1 MKSGSC
7 FIFEGTQTLAFED
20 ISSSRSKK
28 DRCSEAT
35 ANINWALSP
44 PPSTRSLSLQGGI
57 KDREVT
63 EPSVTT
69 IDTNLTNPT
78 LLLFESSGRTSSIE
92 KNSKR
97 TRKSESGTTTENFW
111 KFPLLLFPLTKK
123 WIPFPFCNKFIFL
136 SYERTPLDSSR
147 FIDRCCFFLN

>member
-1 MKSGSC
+1 MDRVLFSRGHKLSHSRTSGHQDRRKIDVCPIRSC
-7 FIFEGTQTLAFED
+7 GKHKLG
-20 ISSSRSKK
+20 
-28 DRCSEAT
+28 
-35 ANINWALSP
+35 LSP
-44 PPSTRSLSLQGGI
+44 PPFTRSLSLQGGI
-57 KDREVT
+57 KDREVA

-69 IDTNLTNPT
+69 IDTNLTNPI

-97 TRKSESGTTTENFW
+97 TRKSESGTTTTFW

-123 WIPFPFCNKFIFL
+123 WIPFPFCNKFIFS